1 MITRM
6 YTIEIIPIVSFTNP
20 AFVPHLV
27 GRWEL
32 WDHKLRQVVDFR
44 RISSVES
51 GLLRFSELLTSYEKL
66 RVGRSKSG

>member
-1 MITRM
+1 MITRV
-6 YTIEIIPIVSFTNP
+6 YTTEIIHIVSFTNL
-20 AFVPHLV
+20 AFVPPLV

-51 GLLRFSELLTSYEKL
+51 VLLRFSELLTSHEKL
-66 RVGRSKSG
+66 RVGWSKSG